1 MTTQTKESPRQTE
14 QQKTSDSKQVAEK
27 DVKSAQKFFT
37 KFNNDWV
44 MTFAAGLA
52 FNLITAIFPIL
63 IALIAIAG
71 LIFGSFDP
79 SFQQNLINHIQSV
92 FPPPINQ
99 SNVLGPALTTLSKSA
114 GFFLFIAIV
123 VAIFGGSRLFVSIE
137 GYFSIIYHTRQ
148 RTLIPQN
155 IMALLM
161 LLLFIILVPLL
172 VFASSIPA
180 IVQSI
185 LQATPLHQVPGYG
198 FLLTAIGIVTGFIF
212 TWILFL
218 AIYIVVPN
226 QHISFR
232 NSWFGA
238 AIAAIAVSIYLY
250 LFPFYFTHFLRNDT
264 GQVGFAVILLFFF
277 YYFAVILLFGAEINA
292 FFAEGVRA
300 TPEPLT
306 TIVHVYTSH
315 LPTSKIAIQEQAP
328 PTHKN
333 VEPKVILSKDQAEQL
348 ENQASKGT
356 PQHEEEHAQHAS
368 NDHNSSDQTN
378 HAKPHPQKDKNKSSS
393 PATSTPFIL
402 VEVLA
407 GTALAFTIQFFNIKR
422 KK

>member
-99 SNVLGPALTTLSKSA
+99 GNVLGPALTTLSKSA

-250 LFPFYFTHFLRNDT
+250 LFPFYVTHFLRNDT

-306 TIVHVYTSH
+306 TMVHTYTSH
-315 LPTSKIAIQEQAP
+315 LPTSKKAIQEQAP
-328 PTHKN
+328 PSHKN
-333 VEPKVILSKDQAEQL
+333 VEPKVILPKDQAEQL
-348 ENQASKGT
+348 ENQVSKDT
-356 PQHEEEHAQHAS
+356 PQHEE
-368 NDHNSSDQTN
+368 DHTQPTPSDRTSSDQTN
-378 HAKPHPQKDKNKSSS
+378 HAKPHPQEDKNKSSS

-402 VEVLA
+402 VEALV

>member
-14 QQKTSDSKQVAEK
+14 QQKTSDAKQVAEK

-99 SNVLGPALTTLSKSA
+99 GNVLGPALTTLSKSA

-185 LQATPLHQVPGYG
+185 LQATPLHQVPGYD
-198 FLLTAIGIVTGFIF
+198 FLFTAIGIVTGFIIA
-212 TWILFL
+212 WLLFL

-238 AIAAIAVSIYLY
+238 VLAAIAVSIYLY
-250 LFPFYFTHFLRNDT
+250 LFPFYVTHFLRNDT

-277 YYFAVILLFGAEINA
+277 YYFAVILLVGAEINA

-306 TIVHVYTSH
+306 TMVHTYTSH
-315 LPTSKIAIQEQAP
+315 LPTSKKAIQEQAP
-328 PTHKN
+328 PLHKN
-333 VEPKVILSKDQAEQL
+333 VEPKVILSKDEAEQL

-356 PQHEEEHAQHAS
+356 PQHEE
-368 NDHNSSDQTN
+368 DHTQPTPSDRTSSDQTN

-393 PATSTPFIL
+393 PATSTPLIL

-407 GTALAFTIQFFNIKR
+407 GTALAFTLQFFNIKR

>member
-1 MTTQTKESPRQTE
+1 MSTQTKESPTSSDV
-14 QQKTSDSKQVAEK
+14 QKTSEAKQVAEK
-27 DVKSAQKFFT
+27 DVNSLKAFFT

-79 SFQQNLINHIQSV
+79 AFRDNLIIHIQSV
-92 FPPPINQ
+92 FPSPINQ
-99 SNVLGPALTTLSKSA
+99 GNVLGPALNTLSKSA
-114 GFFLFIAIV
+114 GFFAFIAILL
-123 VAIFGGSRLFVSIE
+123 AIFAGSRLFISIE

-148 RTLIPQN
+148 RTIVRQN
-155 IMALLM
+155 IMAFVM
-161 LLLFIILVPLL
+161 LLLFIILIPLM

-185 LQATPLHQVPGYG
+185 LQATPLHQIPGYG
-198 FLLTAIGIVTGFIF
+198 FIFTAIGILTGLIIG
-212 TWILFL
+212 WILFE

-232 NSWFGA
+232 NSWRGA
-238 AIAAIAVSIYLY
+238 VLAAVALSIYLY
-250 LFPFYFTHFLRNDT
+250 LFPFYVTHFLRNDT

-277 YYFAVILLFGAEINA
+277 YYFAVILLVGAEINA
-292 FFAEGVRA
+292 FFAEGIRA

-306 TIVHVYTSH
+306 TMVHKYTSH
-315 LPTSKIAIQEQAP
+315 LQTSKKAIEEQAP
-328 PTHKN
+328 PSHKN
-333 VEPKVILSKDQAEQL
+333 EEPKDIRPKNETGEQ
-348 ENQASKGT
+348 ENQAST
-356 PQHEEEHAQHAS
+356 AESSQAQKDTQPAS
-368 NDHNSSDQTN
+368 FNQTN
-378 HAKPHPQKDKNKSSS
+378 HTHKHTQKDKHKSSS
-393 PATSTPFIL
+393 PGTSTPFIL
-402 VEVLA
+402 VEALV
-407 GTALAFTIQFFNIKR
+407 GTSLAFIVQFFNLKP

>member
-1 MTTQTKESPRQTE
+1 MSTQTKASAAKTAT
-14 QQKTSDSKQVAEK
+14 QKTSEAKQVAEK
-27 DVKSAQKFFT
+27 DVNSLKAFFT

-71 LIFGSFDP
+71 FIFGSFDP
-79 SFQQNLINHIQSV
+79 GFQVNLISHIQSV
-92 FPPPINQ
+92 FPPPINKG
-99 SNVLGPALTTLSKSA
+99 NVLGPALTTLSKNA
-114 GFFLFIAIV
+114 GFFAFIAILL
-123 VAIFGGSRLFVSIE
+123 AIFGGSRLFVSIE

-148 RTLIPQN
+148 RTVVRQN
-155 IMALLM
+155 IMALVM
-161 LLLFIILVPLL
+161 LLLFIILIPLM

-185 LQATPLHQVPGYG
+185 LQATPLHQIPGYG
-198 FLLTAIGIVTGFIF
+198 FIFTAIGILTGLVIA
-212 TWILFL
+212 WILFE

-232 NSWFGA
+232 NSWRGA
-238 AIAAIAVSIYLY
+238 VLAAVALSIYLY
-250 LFPFYFTHFLRNDT
+250 LFPFYVTHFLRNDT

-277 YYFAVILLFGAEINA
+277 YYFAVILLVGAEINA
-292 FFAEGVRA
+292 FFAEGIRA

-306 TIVHVYTSH
+306 TMVHQYTSH
-315 LPTSKIAIQEQAP
+315 LQTSKKAIEEQAP
-328 PTHKN
+328 PSHKN
-333 VEPKVILSKDQAEQL
+333 EEPKDIRPKNETGEQ
-348 ENQASKGT
+348 EN
-356 PQHEEEHAQHAS
+356 HAS
-368 NDHNSSDQTN
+368 TAESSQAQIDTQPASFNQTN
-378 HAKPHPQKDKNKSSS
+378 HTRKHTQKDKHKSSS

-402 VEVLA
+402 AEALA
-407 GTALAFTIQFFNIKR
+407 GTTLAFVVQFFNLKP

>member
-1 MTTQTKESPRQTE
+1 MTSQTKAFLSQAE
-14 QQKTSDSKQVAEK
+14 QQKTSDARQVTGK

-63 IALIAIAG
+63 IALIAVAG
-71 LIFGSFDP
+71 FIFGSFDP
-79 SFQQNLINHIQSV
+79 NFQQNLVSDIQSV
-92 FPPPINQ
+92 FPPPVNQ
-99 SNVLGPALTTLSKSA
+99 GNVLGPALTTLSNNA
-114 GFFLFIAIV
+114 GFFAFIAIL
-123 VAIFGGSRLFVSIE
+123 VAIFGGSRLFVSME
-137 GYFSIIYHTRQ
+137 GFFSIIYHTRQ
-148 RTLIPQN
+148 RTIIRQN
-155 IMALLM
+155 IMALAM
-161 LLLFIILVPLL
+161 LLLFIILIPLM

-185 LQATPLHQVPGYG
+185 LQATPLHQVAGYG
-198 FLLTAIGIVTGFIF
+198 LLFTALGIVTGLIF
-212 TWILFL
+212 AWLLFL

-226 QHISFR
+226 HHISFR
-232 NSWFGA
+232 HSWIGA
-238 AIAAIAVSIYLY
+238 AVAAIAVSIYLY
-250 LFPFYFTHFLRNDT
+250 LFPFYVTHFLRNDT

-277 YYFAVILLFGAEINA
+277 YYFAVILLLGAEINA

-300 TPEPLT
+300 NPEPLT
-306 TIVHVYTSH
+306 TIVHEYTSH
-315 LPTSKIAIQEQAP
+315 LPASKKAIREQAP
-328 PTHKN
+328 PPHKN
-333 VEPKVILSKDQAEQL
+333 VEPKVILPKDQAEQL

-356 PQHEEEHAQHAS
+356 PQREEDYTQPTPS
-368 NDHNSSDQTN
+368 DRTSSDQTN
-378 HAKPHPQKDKNKSSS
+378 HAKPHPKKDKNKSSS

-402 VEVLA
+402 VEALV